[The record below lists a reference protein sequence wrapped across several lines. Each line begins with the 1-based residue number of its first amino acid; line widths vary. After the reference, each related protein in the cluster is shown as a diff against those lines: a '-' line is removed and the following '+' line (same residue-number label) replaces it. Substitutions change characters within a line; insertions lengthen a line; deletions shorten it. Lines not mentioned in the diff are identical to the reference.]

1 MPNAVIA
8 VSFKDMDTDEEL
20 RDQVEERCRTLA
32 GEFPE
37 VTQVEVTITP
47 DGAGH
52 AATGHVSGKSTRLAT
67 HASAVEPGHAADQL
81 LDTLRQQL
89 RRAHDKRIFTRRRE
103 AQQRNPKRKSR
114 TP

>member
-8 VSFKDMDTDEEL
+8 VSFKDMETDEEL
-20 RDQVEERCRTLA
+20 RDRLAERCRTLA
-32 GEFPE
+32 DEFPE

-47 DGAGH
+47 DGTGH

>member
-8 VSFKDMDTDEEL
+8 VSFKDMDTDEDL

-32 GEFPE
+32 DEFPE

-52 AATGHVSGKSTRLAT
+52 SATGHVSGKATRLAT
-67 HASAVEPGHAADQL
+67 HAAAVEPGHAADQL

-103 AQQRNPKRKSR
+103 AQQRNPKRKSG